1 MLDEGNAISIG
12 CCRKRKQ
19 NTEEF
24 ESLNFHQTVRVINV
38 LFTWQVEHGYR
49 SCERCCNDFLC
60 CLQANYPVLVI
71 NNTVWAHEWHRL
83 HFGYLSKGGGV
94 DVLHGE
100 CWMCACW
107 GVWSFLVL
115 QVKAK
120 MMFMWYGKVSLKL
133 ARDLALTP
141 KSICLPKKKMA
152 RKELRNHVILVQHS
166 FYSFKGQRIKW
177 GNKILSAKVNTRRWR
192 PEPITPQNI

>member
-49 SCERCCNDFLC
+49 SYERCCNDFLC

-83 HFGYLSKGGGV
+83 HVGKWIKALIVETMAVIMMKWRHENKA
-94 DVLHGE
+94 DLK
-100 CWMCACW
+100 CWLTISRMEMVIRVKVFQKPFLFQRIIEFLINFSQCACE
-107 GVWSFLVL
+107 
-115 QVKAK
+115 K
-120 MMFMWYGKVSLKL
+120 M
-133 ARDLALTP
+133 
-141 KSICLPKKKMA
+141 
-152 RKELRNHVILVQHS
+152 
-166 FYSFKGQRIKW
+166 
-177 GNKILSAKVNTRRWR
+177 
-192 PEPITPQNI
+192 

>member
-1 MLDEGNAISIG
+1 MLDKGNAISIG

-115 QVKAK
+115 QVKKRWCSCDMVKFPLSWQETWHWPLNLFVFQKKNGKKRATEPCDPGPTFFLQFQGPKNK
-120 MMFMWYGKVSLKL
+120 M
-133 ARDLALTP
+133 
-141 KSICLPKKKMA
+141 
-152 RKELRNHVILVQHS
+152 RK
-166 FYSFKGQRIKW
+166 
-177 GNKILSAKVNTRRWR
+177 
-192 PEPITPQNI
+192 